1 MQTVDANYVADFELV
16 TNFIERL
23 DDLLESKCNEINSEY
38 SLKWDEVV
46 EKHVYHGIFINC
58 R

>member
-1 MQTVDANYVADFELV
+1 MQTVDANYAADFELV

-23 DDLLESKCNEINSEY
+23 DDILESNCNEINSEY
-38 SLKWDEVV
+38 SLKWEKVV
-46 EKHVYHGIFINC
+46 EKHVYHGIFTNC